1 VRPVWHHIALAL
13 WAAICLRAYGQEGEV
28 THKAVE
34 DTFVQKKLPDR
45 NNAKLKTIIVDGGDK
60 KMGDKGY
67 AVIFLKFRLDGGSPI
82 WTKLRMKVNT
92 GGHSQSSDAGRIH
105 LVTGNW
111 DEKTVTYA
119 NQPEIGR
126 EIGQMGKVEQGETI
140 ERKLDV
146 DLAGIKELSL
156 AIVPSNNDGAVFL
169 SKDSGTPP
177 ELVVFYGTYAV
188 VNNGPLKLPF
198 TEGSRGLVAISR
210 KGKRVGTLGSAV
222 AQFERKGIGYKGAG
236 VGIAEASVVKR
247 VAVKVNE
254 PQRCVIDVTVARTES
269 VEMGRRFEATY
280 EFTIYAGQEW
290 FESKLLSVTNTDDV
304 AYELRGHSYPLQPD
318 AEAKPWCFPVESVA
332 GWIGSNSILGAM
344 VRGGG
349 DVTLGLRLVD
359 ETPDGD
365 LTQRLRARLAPG
377 ETWSG
382 EGRGVIVFAGE
393 GEEPRV
399 MVRQSRKIRE
409 ILQSPDR
416 YVTGTILLTE
426 RKGGADGP
434 GQE

>member
-1 VRPVWHHIALAL
+1 MKHTCHHIALASL
-13 WAAICLRAYGQEGEV
+13 VAVCLCAYGQEGEV
-28 THKAVE
+28 SHKAVE
-34 DTFVQKKLPDR
+34 DTFVQKRNPDR
-45 NNAKLKTIIVDGGDK
+45 NNAKLKTITVDGGDK
-60 KMGDKGY
+60 KKGDDGY
-67 AVIFLKFRLDGGSPI
+67 AAVFLKFRPGGGSPI
-82 WTKLRMKVNT
+82 WVKLRMKVHT
-92 GGHSQSSDAGRIH
+92 GGHSQSKDAGRVY
-105 LVTGNW
+105 LVTGEW

-126 EIGQMGKVEQGETI
+126 EIGRMGKVEQGETV

-146 DLAGIKELSL
+146 DLAGMKEISL
-156 AIVPSNNDGAVFL
+156 AIVPSSNDGASFL
-169 SKDSGTPP
+169 SRDSGTPP

-198 TEGSRGLVAISR
+198 TEGSGGLVTISR
-210 KGKRVGTLGSAV
+210 KGKQAGTLGGAV
-222 AQFERKGIGYKGAG
+222 AQFEREGIGYKGAG

-254 PQRCVIDVTVARTES
+254 PQRCVINVTVARTES

-304 AYELRGHSYPLQPD
+304 AYELRGHSYQLQSD
-318 AEAKPWCFPVESVA
+318 AEAKPWCFPIESVA
-332 GWIGSNSILGAM
+332 GWIGSSSILGAT
-344 VRGGG
+344 VADGG
-349 DVTLGLRLVD
+349 DVTLGLRLID
-359 ETPDGD
+359 ETPDGA

-382 EGRGVIVFAGE
+382 KGHGVIVFAGE
-393 GEEPRV
+393 GEDRRV
-399 MVRQSRKIRE
+399 MVQQSREIRE
-409 ILQSPDR
+409 ILQSPNR
-416 YVTGTILLTE
+416 HVKGTILLTE
-426 RKGGADGP
+426 RKGDAGEP